1 MQKAQ
6 SMIAPFLLSSF
17 NDITSIQ
24 FALRIVAASF
34 LLKKDTA
41 NSLSKRPNHHHHHH
55 HHHHGETMRIISA
68 QAIAPYVPSA

>member
-41 NSLSKRPNHHHHHH
+41 NSLSKRPNHHHHH
-55 HHHHGETMRIISA
+55 GETMRIISA

>member
-55 HHHHGETMRIISA
+55 HGETMRIISA

>member
-55 HHHHGETMRIISA
+55 GETMRIISA